1 MHQIYCS
8 TGSLL
13 GRANGRNYRLLSEYC
28 PQLDC
33 DGFEFILYTV
43 WYDEIERL
51 TAFLKSLHLHIP
63 VMHCEKTMAEYIT
76 RGGEEEWREAF
87 RLFEIN
93 CALANTLGAE
103 KMVIHLWNGPISDS
117 HFENNLRAY
126 PLLNRKA
133 EKHGLELLVENVVCR
148 KDPMSHWVELYRH
161 YPEIRFVFDTKMAEF
176 HRQLDLIY
184 QPEYDW
190 LWREDHIRHYHVND
204 YGGGYMDWENLR
216 VLPMGKGHID
226 FDRFFAHVGKTGYR
240 GDFTFEGSGLD
251 QAGGIHPDLLNRQFG
266 QARKYIQNM
275 NIRSEE
281 EQV

>member
-51 TAFLKSLHLHIP
+51 TVFLKSLHLHIP

-251 QAGGIHPDLLNRQFG
+251 QAGGIHPDLLNRQFE
-266 QARKYIQNM
+266 QARKYIQNL

>member
-63 VMHCEKTMAEYIT
+63 VMHCEKTMAEHIT
-76 RGGEEEWREAF
+76 KGGEEEWRE
-87 RLFEIN
+87 
-93 CALANTLGAE
+93 
-103 KMVIHLWNGPISDS
+103 
-117 HFENNLRAY
+117 
-126 PLLNRKA
+126 
-133 EKHGLELLVENVVCR
+133 HGLELLVENVVCR